1 MIRFAFEI
9 IPCLET
15 SMRVGRPQPG
25 EEKTNGGQG
34 ASGGGKGWVCKE
46 FMRQSPQNQ
55 GDGWLQLGGHKSR
68 SVGTLLVYAYWFN
81 IILNGP
87 YFSFP
92 KWRCLN
98 DKLCGYLTYEA

>member
-9 IPCLET
+9 IPWLET

-46 FMRQSPQNQ
+46 FMR
-55 GDGWLQLGGHKSR
+55 
-68 SVGTLLVYAYWFN
+68 
-81 IILNGP
+81 
-87 YFSFP
+87 
-92 KWRCLN
+92 
-98 DKLCGYLTYEA
+98 